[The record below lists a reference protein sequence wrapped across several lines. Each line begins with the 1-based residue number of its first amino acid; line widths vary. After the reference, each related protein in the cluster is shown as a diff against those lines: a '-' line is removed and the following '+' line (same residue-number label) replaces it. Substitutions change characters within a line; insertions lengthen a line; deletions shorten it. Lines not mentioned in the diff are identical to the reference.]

1 MSMRREDDS
10 VSAGFAAQ
18 PRIVL
23 GVSDSA
29 AGRAALNVAV
39 DIAMRRQLPL
49 HLVRVWHDVDWFLPA
64 STDAMDLLVADEH
77 GERNTL
83 AAICAQAMNRA
94 PHLRLSWELIP
105 GDVHSILLQRTTGA
119 DLLVLGTHATNGSA
133 TGRLGPWFIERAKCP
148 VIVVDPAERIV
159 EYRAGLPVAH
169 ATAQ

>member
-1 MSMRREDDS
+1 MSVRHENDS
-10 VSAGFAAQ
+10 VRAGFAAQ

-49 HLVRVWHDVDWFLPA
+49 HLVRVWQDVDWFLPA
-64 STDAMDLLVADEH
+64 STDAIDLLVADDH
-77 GERNTL
+77 GERNTF
-83 AAICAQAMNRA
+83 AKICAQAVNRA

-105 GDVHSILLQRTTGA
+105 GDVYSTLLQRTTGA
-119 DLLVLGTHATNGSA
+119 DLLVLGTNATYGSD
-133 TGRLGPWFIERAKCP
+133 TGRLGSFFIERAKCP
-148 VIVVDPAERIV
+148 VIVVDAAERIV

>member
-1 MSMRREDDS
+1 MNVRREDDS
-10 VSAGFAAQ
+10 VSAGFAAL

-39 DIAMRRQLPL
+39 DIAVRRRLPL

-64 STDAMDLLVADEH
+64 STDPMDVLVADEH
-77 GERNTL
+77 GERDTF
-83 AAICAQAMNRA
+83 ARICAQAMNRA

-105 GDVHSILLQRTTGA
+105 GDVYATLLQRTSGA
-119 DLLVLGTHATNGSA
+119 DLLVLGTNATYGSD
-133 TGRLGPWFIERAKCP
+133 TGRLGSWFIERAKCP
-148 VIVVDPAERIV
+148 VIVVDAAERIV
-159 EYRAGLPVAH
+159 EYRSGLPVAH

>member
-1 MSMRREDDS
+1 MSVRREGDS
-10 VSAGFAAQ
+10 VFAGVAAQ

-49 HLVRVWHDVDWFLPA
+49 HLVRVWHDVDWFLFA
-64 STDAMDLLVADEH
+64 ATNAMDLLVADEN
-77 GERNTL
+77 GERDRFAT
-83 AAICAQAMNRA
+83 ICAHAMNRA

-105 GDVHSILLQRTTGA
+105 GDVYSTLLQRTTGA
-119 DLLVLGTHATNGSA
+119 DLLVLGTNAPSGSD
-133 TGRLGPWFIERAKCP
+133 TGRLASWFIERAKCP
-148 VIVVDPAERIV
+148 VIVVDAAERIV